1 MDKRVKCLTLID
13 ITSLRQSN
21 DDDNV
26 RSWCIVQGSNK
37 VFRAQIQHVGR
48 GRFKIVNDNQE
59 KIHVGKIIDASEVIN
74 VEK

>member
-1 MDKRVKCLTLID
+1 MFGIKQQ
-13 ITSLRQSN
+13 RQPDA
-21 DDDNV
+21 DDDL

-48 GRFKIVNDNQE
+48 GRYKIVNDNQE
-59 KIHVGKIIDASEVIN
+59 RIHVGEIIDASEVIN

>member
-1 MDKRVKCLTLID
+1 MFGMKQQRP
-13 ITSLRQSN
+13 SN
-21 DDDNV
+21 DDDV
-26 RSWCIVQGSNK
+26 RSWCIVQGSNN

-59 KIHVGKIIDASEVIN
+59 RIHVGEIIDASEVIN

>member
-1 MDKRVKCLTLID
+1 MADKTLFGKK
-13 ITSLRQSN
+13 LQRQPN
-21 DDDNV
+21 DDDV

-59 KIHVGKIIDASEVIN
+59 RIHVGEIIDASEVIN

>member
-1 MDKRVKCLTLID
+1 LFGIKQQ
-13 ITSLRQSN
+13 RQSN
-21 DDDNV
+21 DDDDDDDDDDV
-26 RSWCIVQGSNK
+26 RSWCIVEGSNK

-59 KIHVGKIIDASEVIN
+59 RIHVGQIIDASDVIN